1 MSRIMDKL
9 DDKKKR
15 LARWQIITIVTYL
28 TFHDERYESFQCYK
42 KKILYMTRQ
51 ESEAEGFQRLK

>member
-1 MSRIMDKL
+1 MDKL
-9 DDKKKR
+9 DDEKKKR

-28 TFHDERYESFQCYK
+28 TFHDEKYESFQCYR
-42 KKILYMTRQ
+42 KKIFIYDEA